1 MNKEQNIDDILK
13 LLKSSYSEAEG
24 DGNSIDDSQK
34 NDDAL
39 THDEL
44 QRRLKAQ
51 FMSGDSKS
59 GVSDEESD
67 SYSYTLDDDFL
78 AESVSAQTEVADDED
93 AREED
98 KDVATQNTEDE
109 EDDGL
114 PPFDLEDEAAE
125 TEEIEEF
132 EEVEESEEIQEI
144 EEVEEVEEVE
154 EIEEIEEIEEAEDL
168 EEDQDEDDIFL
179 DDMDEED
186 EDAEDGVF
194 IENGDGDIILL
205 RAQSDSAP
213 YTEDSSDDVL
223 SMLEDFDEPIF
234 EDDAEEPSEPEIA
247 ESEPEA
253 AEAVAEPELF
263 SDGSGQ
269 LALFEKEENGEEN
282 ESVPIVEDEL
292 PADEENQLSV
302 DFGDEADTESLQKE
316 PSEDTAQISD
326 SVLSLMF
333 EFGDVSAAGGS
344 FDRERIDNYV
354 SRKRRKSAENI
365 DPASAFAFDGEEF
378 ESAEQTEKL
387 YGQYIRE
394 KYFTLLRVLGCGF
407 FALLMLGYELAGGL
421 GLVFENMKY
430 FPVYMLIDMQL
441 IVLCAIFAW
450 RELFA
455 GIKRAFTF
463 RAGRWSV
470 LALVVAFTLVYDIA
484 LIVIG
489 VDDMPLTF
497 GTLACVYLLFGMITE
512 YLSVCREIKCF
523 EVYASDKKKFTFDT
537 SPKAGSSAD
546 KMYRGGLP
554 YEKKVFEM
562 RDIQFP
568 KGYFAAVNRLE
579 STDTIVNYSITPV
592 VVLSTLAL
600 LACVM
605 LGDSVDLSL
614 GVFMVTLTLL
624 APISSF
630 ATHIFPMCYTTS
642 KLYERECAI
651 AGEVMANKYGGCDY
665 IIFSD
670 MHLFKKADIHNNGI
684 VIYDEKNSRA
694 VVEYLDALYGAIG
707 GPMRGVFGGVS
718 KAEHQVRLRRIARNG
733 VEAAIDGKHSLI
745 LGEADFL
752 KRYGIGFEGASKV
765 KDRDGILGFAIDGK
779 LCAKLC
785 LRYETEPL
793 FEIIATRMEQNGM
806 KCAIETYDP
815 IINGAFVAACRKDKC
830 VPINVIHKNVADY
843 YARSNSEIGEDTGLV
858 VSSSRF
864 KLVESVIWCK
874 RLRSVLKICGASQ
887 IVLSAVFCGALV
899 AALCLGF
906 MPYIDQYAVLL
917 CQVLS
922 VAPVLAAMALRFPHR
937 DYFSLDN
944 NKNKKKKQRTDK

>member
-24 DGNSIDDSQK
+24 DGNSIDNGRK
-34 NDDAL
+34 NDDDL

-51 FMSGDSKS
+51 FMSGGSNS
-59 GVSDEESD
+59 GVSEEESD

-78 AESVSAQTEVADDED
+78 AESASAQTEVVDDED
-93 AREED
+93 ARDEGVVV
-98 KDVATQNTEDE
+98 VAQNDEDE

-114 PPFDLEDEAAE
+114 PPFDLEDEAVE
-125 TEEIEEF
+125 TKEA
-132 EEVEESEEIQEI
+132 EES
-144 EEVEEVEEVE
+144 EEVE
-154 EIEEIEEIEEAEDL
+154 EIEEIEEIEEE
-168 EEDQDEDDIFL
+168 QYEDDIFL

-186 EDAEDGVF
+186 NDAEDGVF
-194 IENGDGDIILL
+194 IENGDGEIILL
-205 RAQSDSAP
+205 RAQSDSVP
-213 YTEDSSDDVL
+213 YTEASADDVL
-223 SMLEDFDEPIF
+223 SMLEDFVEPIL
-234 EDDAEEPSEPEIA
+234 EEAEEISECDAAEPTPE
-247 ESEPEA
+247 E

-269 LALFEKEENGEEN
+269 LALFEKEDNGEEN
-282 ESVPIVEDEL
+282 ESVSFVENEL

-302 DFGDEADTESLQKE
+302 DFGDEADTENIQKE

-344 FDRERIDNYV
+344 FDRERIDNYAI
-354 SRKRRKSAENI
+354 RKRRKGAEDI
-365 DPASAFAFDGEEF
+365 DPTAAFAFDGEEF

-512 YLSVCREIKCF
+512 HLSVCREIKCF
-523 EVYASDKKKFTFDT
+523 EVYASDNKKFTFDT
-537 SPKAGSSAD
+537 APKAGSSAD

-568 KGYFAAVNRLE
+568 KGYFAAVNRRE
-579 STDTIVNYSITPV
+579 SADTIVNYSITPV
-592 VVLSTLAL
+592 VIFSTLAL

-605 LGDSVDLSL
+605 LRNPVDLSL

-642 KLYERECAI
+642 KLYDRECAI
-651 AGEVMANKYGGCDY
+651 AGEVMANKYGECDY

-793 FEIIATRMEQNGM
+793 FEMIATRMEQNGM

-815 IINGAFVAACRKDKC
+815 IISGAFVAACRKDKC
-830 VPINVIHKNVADY
+830 VPVNVIHKNVADY
-843 YARSNSEIGEDTGLV
+843 YARPNSEIGEDTGLV

-887 IVLSAVFCGALV
+887 IVLSAIFCGAIV